1 MFVYQLAGD
10 FQAIWLLADTSNNV
24 VNFKGYN
31 INMFVFWQI
40 LYSKSGLVK

>member
-24 VNFKGYN
+24 VNFKRYN
-31 INMFVFWQI
+31 INMFVF
-40 LYSKSGLVK
+40 